1 MLIDQAD
8 KPPVRDPTDPPAN
21 VALTH
26 IGCRKTISLQCSH
39 PPFLP
44 RDVECPWK
52 NRVGHRMMTLVA
64 TEWQTCCRH
73 CCFDSCIP
81 SSCNLLQRP
90 QAESVATSTKQRRN
104 FR

>member
-39 PPFLP
+39 PFPSQGRGVPL
-44 RDVECPWK
+44 E
-52 NRVGHRMMTLVA
+52 NRVGHRMMTLVV

-81 SSCNLLQRP
+81 SSLQPYCNVQ
-90 QAESVATSTKQRRN
+90 QGEVSRN
-104 FR
+104 LH